1 MDENPGLVARAA
13 LRLTAWTERWVPDAF
28 IFALLATLIVFVA
41 ALVWTPSSPLQV
53 IDAWGNG
60 FWDLIAFTLQM
71 SLVIITGHVLASS
84 APIGRMIRVIASWP
98 TTPRGAVALVTFF
111 AMFSSWFN
119 WGFSLIFSAVLARAV
134 ARRVSGV
141 DYRALAA
148 ASMLGLGSIWAQGL
162 SGSAALQMATPGAL
176 QPQIRKIVAAGGI
189 VPGGIIP
196 FRDTIFLWQ
205 SLVSVAIEMLIVT
218 LVMWLATPP
227 ASKARTA
234 TDLGV
239 DLDARESDA
248 GPTLSRAEGL
258 EHSAFLS
265 MVIAVF
271 GAIYLVRYFN
281 RAPEPL
287 NAITINILNFAF
299 LMVGVMLHQTPARL
313 MHAVQNAVPAVW
325 GVVLQFPFYAG
336 IAAIITTTHLNER
349 LAGAF
354 VGISTAYSFPA
365 IVAIYSAV
373 LGVFVPSG
381 GSKWVIEAPYVIAAA
396 HELKVHLGWVVAS
409 YDLGE
414 AIANLL
420 QPFWMLPTLAM
431 LGLRARDVMGY
442 TLIVALALA
451 PVVLL
456 LVTLLGAT
464 LSYSALADLLL
475 GGRLLGVLD
484 GLGRGLA
491 LFDGLRAEL
500 LGEAVN
506 AAFGVDQLLTAGE
519 ERMAARAD
527 IEMQVLAGA
536 AGLPLGA
543 ARAMNGGFEVFRVR
557 CLLSRLGSFRRDR
570 GTRPTYRQS
579 SETPIISCVPML
591 P

>member
-1 MDENPGLVARAA
+1 MDEHPGSRAAAPAEAGPVARVA
-13 LRLTAWTERWVPDAF
+13 LRLTAWTERWIPDAF
-28 IFALLATLIVFVA
+28 IFALLATVVVFVA
-41 ALVWTPSSPLQV
+41 AIIWTPSSPLQV

-60 FWDLIAFTLQM
+60 FWDLVTFTLQM
-71 SLVIITGHVLASS
+71 SLIIITGHVLATS
-84 APIGRMIRVIASWP
+84 APMRGAIRAIASWP
-98 TTPRGAVALVTFF
+98 STPRGAVALVTFF

-119 WGFSLIFSAVLARAV
+119 WGFSLIFSAVLAREV
-134 ARRVSGV
+134 ARRVEGV

-176 QPQIRKIVAAGGI
+176 QPQIREIVAAGGL

-205 SLVSVAIEMLIVT
+205 SFVSVAIEMVIVT

-227 ASKARTA
+227 PSKARTA
-234 TDLGV
+234 RMLGIDLGIEAPSLKPQAV
-239 DLDARESDA
+239 TPGAW
-248 GPTLSRAEGL
+248 L
-258 EHSAFLS
+258 EHSPLLNLFI
-265 MVIAVF
+265 VFF
-271 GAIYLVRYFN
+271 GAIYLARYFN

-299 LMVGVMLHQTPARL
+299 LIVGVLLHRTPARL
-313 MHAVQNAVPAVW
+313 MQAVQGAVPAVW
-325 GVVLQFPFYAG
+325 GVILQFPFYAG

-349 LAGAF
+349 LANAF
-354 VGISTAYSFPA
+354 VSISTPYSFPA
-365 IVAIYSAV
+365 VVAIYSAV

-420 QPFWMLPTLAM
+420 QPFWMLPTLGM

-442 TLIVALALA
+442 TFIVALALA
-451 PVVLL
+451 PVVLV

-464 LSYSALADLLL
+464 LTY
-475 GGRLLGVLD
+475 
-484 GLGRGLA
+484 
-491 LFDGLRAEL
+491 
-500 LGEAVN
+500 
-506 AAFGVDQLLTAGE
+506 
-519 ERMAARAD
+519 
-527 IEMQVLAGA
+527 
-536 AGLPLGA
+536 PL
-543 ARAMNGGFEVFRVR
+543 
-557 CLLSRLGSFRRDR
+557 
-570 GTRPTYRQS
+570 
-579 SETPIISCVPML
+579 
-591 P
+591 